1 MDDSS
6 ITAPAP
12 ASTSVPPGLAPFI
25 HLCDALVV
33 ADKPSGL
40 LSVPGRGPERAD
52 CLAARVQAV
61 LPDARVVHRLDMSTS
76 GLMLM
81 ARGAQAQR
89 VVSRAFEQRRVDKR
103 YVAVVQGLVRDDV
116 GEIDLPLIVDW
127 PNRPRQCIDHVVG
140 KPSLTRWQ
148 VLLRDVERQRT
159 RLALQPITG
168 RSHQLRVHLWAIGHP
183 IFGDDLYAPPQVCA
197 AEPRLLLHAH
207 RLAIDHP
214 VTGERLSFVCDVPF

>member
-12 ASTSVPPGLAPFI
+12 ATTSVPPGSRPI

-33 ADKPSGL
+33 ADKPSGPA
-40 LSVPGRGPERAD
+40 VGARPRPGARRLPGGPRAGG
-52 CLAARVQAV
+52 AARCAGGASAGHVH
-61 LPDARVVHRLDMSTS
+61 LGPDAD
-76 GLMLM
+76 G
-81 ARGAQAQR
+81 ARRAGPS

-168 RSHQLRVHLWAIGHP
+168 RSHQLRVHLSAIGHP
-183 IFGDDLYAPPQVCA
+183 IFGDDLYAPPQVLPPSRACCCM
-197 AEPRLLLHAH
+197 R
-207 RLAIDHP
+207 
-214 VTGERLSFVCDVPF
+214 TGWPSTIPSPGSVSFVCDVPF